1 MRIGIVGLGYWGSK
15 HVRVLSTLSDV
26 DDVVV
31 HDANAS
37 RMEVIAAAFPSV
49 RQAPSLEALLAS
61 VDGLVIATQ
70 PSSHATIAR
79 EALARGVHVLVE
91 KPLALASDDARQLVA
106 MAAAA
111 RTTLMVGHT
120 FAYNPAVRA
129 LRDLIRRGEL
139 GDVLHVDSER
149 LNLGLY
155 QSDCD
160 VLWDLAPHD
169 ISIVNSITGTSPTS
183 VRCWGRGHID
193 RSVTD
198 NAYLMLDYEETGTQ
212 AVVHVSW
219 LSPHRVRRLTVVGS
233 QRMAVFD
240 DLANDERLRVFDKG
254 VTPAEVTQAHDQP
267 MTYRYGDIHAPY
279 IPFQEPLL
287 LEDQHFVECIRTG
300 NPPLT
305 GGEAGLDVVRTL
317 EAASVSLQTGTEV
330 RLDEINLADAHRAHP
345 PVLVLR

>member
-1 MRIGIVGLGYWGSK
+1 MRIGVVGLGYWGSK
-15 HVRVLSTLSDV
+15 HARVLSTVHEV
-26 DDVVV
+26 DELVV
-31 HDANAS
+31 HDANAD
-37 RMEVIAAAFPSV
+37 RIEAVATAFPSV
-49 RQAPSLEALLAS
+49 RRASSLDSLLEA
-61 VDGLVIATQ
+61 VDGLVVATQ
-70 PSSHATIAR
+70 PSSHSAIAR
-79 EALARGVHVLVE
+79 AALERGVHVLVE
-91 KPLALASDDARQLVA
+91 KPLALDSLDARHLVTL
-106 MAAAA
+106 AAAT

-129 LRDLIRRGEL
+129 LRDLIGRGEL
-139 GDVLHVDSER
+139 GDVLHMDSER

-169 ISIVNSITGTSPTS
+169 ISIVNSITGTSPSS

-193 RSVTD
+193 RAVTD
-198 NAYLMLDYEETGTQ
+198 NAYLMLDYEESGTQ

-254 VTPAEVTQAHDQP
+254 VTPVDVPHTHDQP
-267 MTYRYGDIHAPY
+267 MTYRYGDIHVPY

-300 NPPLT
+300 NAPLT
-305 GGEAGLDVVRTL
+305 GGGAGLDVVRTL
-317 EAASVSLQTGTEV
+317 EAASVSLEKGVEV
-330 RLDEINLADAHRAHP
+330 RLDQIDLAEPSRRDHP
-345 PVLVLR
+345 ALVLR